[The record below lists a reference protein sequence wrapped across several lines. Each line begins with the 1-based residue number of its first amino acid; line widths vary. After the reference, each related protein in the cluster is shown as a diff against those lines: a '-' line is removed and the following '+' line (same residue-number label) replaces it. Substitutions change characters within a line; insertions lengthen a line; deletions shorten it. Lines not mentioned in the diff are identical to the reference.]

1 MLSYSLVKIKKDVV
15 FSDIKL
21 PESAGEIPKNM
32 LNDISRCML
41 ELYELKSIISVLE
54 NGSIVRV

>member
-15 FSDIKL
+15 FSDIEL
-21 PESAGEIPKNM
+21 PESAGEIPQNM
-32 LNDISRCML
+32 LNDTSRCML
-41 ELYELKSIISVLE
+41 ELYELKSISSVLK